1 VRFGALLRRARSQKE
16 VQKNIQLTYQASLS
30 TALFERRSTMRITFT
45 ARHFKPSERLKE
57 HAHLQAEKLKKFSDG
72 ILDIEIILDYIKQV
86 QKAELVAKVY
96 GTRLTVVEESEDMYK
111 SIDLAME
118 KMERQLAKHK
128 DKLREFT
135 NDRIAENV
143 ENIES

>member
-1 VRFGALLRRARSQKE
+1 
-16 VQKNIQLTYQASLS
+16 
-30 TALFERRSTMRITFT
+30 MRITFT

-57 HAHLQAEKLKKFSDG
+57 HATTQAEKLKKFSDG

-96 GTRLTVVEESEDMYK
+96 GTRLTVVEESGDMYK

-118 KMERQLAKHK
+118 KMERQLMKHK

-135 NDRIAENV
+135 NERIAENV
-143 ENIES
+143 ENVEKLES

>member
-1 VRFGALLRRARSQKE
+1 
-16 VQKNIQLTYQASLS
+16 
-30 TALFERRSTMRITFT
+30 MRVTFT

-57 HAHLQAEKLKKFSDG
+57 HAVSEAEKLKKYSDG

-111 SIDLAME
+111 SIDLAMN
-118 KMERQLAKHK
+118 KLSRQLQRHK
-128 DKLREFT
+128 DKLRDFE

-143 ENIES
+143 ENLES